1 MVWYN
6 PKIRLCS
13 PTEHAED
20 HESGKKI
27 CPNGGSGSPSW
38 KCAHA
43 PDWSTL
49 VHLGT
54 ETSETNFKAENA
66 GVISSVRTG
75 VQLKTKMNMDDS
87 KRQPQLL
94 CALQLGSDSRKNHSA
109 FCIFLCCRVS
119 LILQFLLYSLDCSS
133 VAFRF

>member
-13 PTEHAED
+13 PAEHAED
-20 HESGKKI
+20 HESGKDMPKWRVWFALLEMRT
-27 CPNGGSGSPSW
+27 CSRLVNNPGTSW
-38 KCAHA
+38 NRNMRNQLQ
-43 PDWSTL
+43 S
-49 VHLGT
+49 
-54 ETSETNFKAENA
+54 ENA

-94 CALQLGSDSRKNHSA
+94 CALQLGSDSRKNQCLLHLFVLQSLLDSA
-109 FCIFLCCRVS
+109 VPVI
-119 LILQFLLYSLDCSS
+119 
-133 VAFRF
+133 

>member
-20 HESGKKI
+20 HESGKDMPKWRVWFALLEMRT
-27 CPNGGSGSPSW
+27 CSRLVNPGTSW
-38 KCAHA
+38 NRNIRNQLQ
-43 PDWSTL
+43 S
-49 VHLGT
+49 
-54 ETSETNFKAENA
+54 ENA